1 MTRERGVAIISVLLT
16 VALATIIVSGLFL
29 REHITVRSVEN
40 RLALTQVRWIERA
53 AIDWSKVILAA
64 DAKGSKVD
72 HLGEP
77 WAIPVLDTRLDETVT
92 AGAKIDDEARAAT
105 LSGQMIDAQGRFNL
119 NNLVATGQDGSL
131 SVDTTQMAVF
141 QRLLDI
147 LGLPQAL
154 ANTIASRIMAYQQ
167 AVGPTVPAAAQAS
180 GNADQNTQSSA
191 QNSAGA
197 APATQNTVSPASASR
212 AVSREPLEILPML
225 RLSDL
230 LVVRGVNADALELLD
245 GFVIFLPE
253 PTKINV
259 GTAPAEI
266 LAAVGQMSLDQARQ
280 LITERERVFWK
291 EPTDFI
297 DKLSSNAK
305 EGARALSQVNSRYF
319 LVRGLIRFGRVES
332 LTETLLRRNA
342 QSNKVDVIWQRR
354 I

>member
-64 DAKGSKVD
+64 DGKGSGDLD

-77 WAIPVLDTRLDETVT
+77 WAVPVLETRLDETVT
-92 AGAKIDDEARAAT
+92 AGAKIDDDARAAT

-119 NNLVATGQDGSL
+119 NNLVAIGQDGSL
-131 SVDTTQMAVF
+131 SINIVQMEVF

-154 ANTIASRIMAYQQ
+154 ASTIASRIMAYQQ
-167 AVGPTVPAAAQAS
+167 AVGPAVPATAGTGVS
-180 GNADQNTQSSA
+180 ADQNNPSTPNPS
-191 QNSAGA
+191 
-197 APATQNTVSPASASR
+197 PPASLSGTS
-212 AVSREPLEILPML
+212 SREPLEILPMF

-230 LVVRGVNADALELLD
+230 LVVRGINADALELLD

-253 PTKINV
+253 PTNINV

-280 LITERERVFWK
+280 LITQRERVFWTK
-291 EPTDFI
+291 PTDFT

-305 EGARALSQVNSRYF
+305 ESAKALSQVYSRYF

-332 LTETLLRRNA
+332 LTETLLRRNK